1 MAAAPGT
8 AAVTAAA
15 AATQTGAAAADQTGT
30 QQGAAQQQG
39 ASTGTTEPWYSS
51 FQDKDLKGYAELNH
65 WKDPEAAARDAREA
79 QKLIGVPKED
89 LLRVPKDFGVA
100 KPEEVAAVYDRLGR
114 PKTAAEYKL
123 PTVEGGEEFAG
134 KMAPLLHTAG
144 LNQKQVDVI
153 ANGWNSYMNEAVA
166 AQDRAQEQQEQL
178 DMETLHKEWPG
189 EVFNA
194 KQELARRAV
203 REFIV
208 PLVGEKIAGEKAS
221 EILGKVEDAIG
232 TSAFMKLFAMIGEK
246 AGVEDKF
253 VDGGRNGFDM
263 SPAAARARLD
273 MLKLD
278 KEWSGK
284 VIANPGGPERQ
295 EWDRLIR
302 IGAQGA

>member
-1 MAAAPGT
+1 
-8 AAVTAAA
+8 
-15 AATQTGAAAADQTGT
+15 
-30 QQGAAQQQG
+30 
-39 ASTGTTEPWYSS
+39 
-51 FQDKDLKGYAELNH
+51 
-65 WKDPEAAARDAREA
+65 
-79 QKLIGVPKED
+79 
-89 LLRVPKDFGVA
+89 
-100 KPEEVAAVYDRLGR
+100 
-114 PKTAAEYKL
+114 
-123 PTVEGGEEFAG
+123 
-134 KMAPLLHTAG
+134 
-144 LNQKQVDVI
+144 
-153 ANGWNSYMNEAVA
+153 
-166 AQDRAQEQQEQL
+166 
-178 DMETLHKEWPG
+178 METLHKEWPG
-189 EVFNA
+189 EVFNQ

-203 REFIV
+203 REFVV

>member
-1 MAAAPGT
+1 MAGTPGT
-8 AAVTAAA
+8 AAVTESATGTSTQPATGSP
-15 AATQTGAAAADQTGT
+15 AATPSPGAGQAAP
-30 QQGAAQQQG
+30 AQ
-39 ASTGTTEPWYSS
+39 TTEPPWYSG
-51 FQDKDLKGYAELNH
+51 FKDAALKGYAELNH
-65 WKDPEAAARDAREA
+65 WKDPEAAAKDAQEA

-89 LLRVPKDFGVA
+89 LLRVPRDFGVA
-100 KPEEVAAVYDRLGR
+100 KPEELDAIYTRLGR
-114 PKTAAEYKL
+114 PKTAAEYNL
-123 PTVEGGEEFAG
+123 PKVEGGDEFAG

-144 LNQKQVDVI
+144 LNQRQVDVI
-153 ANGWNSYMNEAVA
+153 ANGWNSYINESVA
-166 AQDRAQEQQEQL
+166 AQERAQEQQEQL
-178 DMETLHKEWPG
+178 DMEELHKEWPG
-189 EVFNA
+189 ETFNH

-232 TSAFMKLFAMIGEK
+232 TSAFMKLFALIGEK

-263 SPAAARARLD
+263 SPAAARARID

-278 KEWSGK
+278 REWSAK